1 MPRDLPIFDLEEQIT
16 AELSAHSRLILQAP
30 TGSGKSTQVPQILL
44 DHGLLGTG
52 QVVVLQ
58 PRRLATRLLAARVA
72 FERNV
77 RLGDEVGYQIRF
89 ENLTSERTRIRFVTE
104 GILLRQ
110 LIQDPQLRGISAILF
125 DEFHERHLYGDITLA
140 RALQLQATSRPELK
154 LAVMSATLDAGLLKK
169 YLEPCAVLTSSGREF
184 PVDIEYLSKPIG
196 GDGYPI
202 WDLAADELERLA
214 SHTEGDVL
222 VFMPGKYEIGRTI
235 AAIRASRV
243 SDRFVALPLHG
254 ELPPA
259 EQDAALAHYQK
270 RRAIVS
276 TNVAETSLTID
287 GVRVVIDSG
296 LARIA
301 RFDAR
306 RGINTLLVEKISR
319 ASADQRA
326 GRAGRTAPGHC
337 LRLWTEREHLDRAA
351 QELPEVK
358 RLDLAEVVLTLKA
371 SGVEEIGRFRWLE
384 PPDPQ
389 ALARAEQLLLD
400 LGAISSPG
408 SARASRAVVGAPADK
423 SAEPLP
429 EVPARAPEPAREAR
443 ALPSI
448 TALGRRMLAFP
459 VHPRYARMLLA
470 AQQYGC
476 VPAVALIAALTQGR
490 NLLRRLEGK
499 QAREDRDDVL
509 GNDAESDL
517 FILMRAFRYAEKSG
531 FDFQRCS
538 RLGINASAAREAAQ
552 LTEQFLAI
560 ARDERLDLKTGQ
572 VQAGSIERCVLA
584 GFPDQVAV
592 RLDAGT
598 LRCALVHGRRGVLA
612 RESSVHGARL
622 LVASEVRE
630 IESSDKER
638 QVLLTLATKIEEE
651 WLREL
656 FPESFREETR
666 VEFDATLRRVA
677 GQRATLFH
685 DLVLRSEEFSP
696 KSHPAAAQLV
706 AREVLAGTCPL
717 KHWDNAVEQWIAR
730 VNFVA
735 TEFPEL
741 EFPRID
747 EAAKLLLLEQICQGA
762 TSYKEIK
769 ERPVW
774 AAVKSWLS
782 APQQQTL
789 DALAPER
796 IKLAGSRAA
805 KITYGDG
812 APPTIAARIQDLYDT
827 PRGLAVGHG
836 RTALRIQV
844 LAPNHRPI
852 QITNDL
858 ETFWREGYPKIKK
871 ELQRKYPKHV
881 WR

>member
-1 MPRDLPIFDLEEQIT
+1 MRREDLPIFELEHALV
-16 AELSAHSRLILQAP
+16 AELKAHSRLILQAP

-44 DHGLLGTG
+44 DHGLLGDG
-52 QVVVLQ
+52 QVVILQ

-72 FERNV
+72 SERNV

-89 ENLTSERTRIRFVTE
+89 ENITSQRTRIRFVTE

-110 LIQDPQLRGISAILF
+110 LIQDPQLRGVSAILF

-140 RALQLQATSRPELK
+140 RALQLQATSRPNLK
-154 LAVMSATLDAGLLKK
+154 LAVMSATLDAGLLEK
-169 YLEPCAVLTSSGREF
+169 YLTPCAVLSSSGRAF
-184 PVDIEYLSKPIG
+184 PVEIEYLPKPVG
-196 GDGYPI
+196 DDGYPV
-202 WDLAADELERLA
+202 WDLAADELERVA
-214 SHTEGDVL
+214 PRTEGDVL

-235 AAIRASRV
+235 SAIRASRG
-243 SDRFVALPLHG
+243 SDRFVVLPLHG

-270 RRAIVS
+270 RRAIVA

-296 LARIA
+296 LARVA
-301 RFDAR
+301 RFDPR

-319 ASADQRA
+319 ASAEQRT

-371 SGVEEIGRFRWLE
+371 SGVEEIGSFRWLE

-389 ALARAEQLLLD
+389 ALARAEQLLVD
-400 LGAISSPG
+400 LGALHASDTTSSVTP
-408 SARASRAVVGAPADK
+408 
-423 SAEPLP
+423 
-429 EVPARAPEPAREAR
+429 
-443 ALPSI
+443 
-448 TALGRRMLAFP
+448 LGRRMLAFP

-470 AQQYGC
+470 AQQYRC

-490 NLLRRLEGK
+490 NLLRRPDGK
-499 QAREDRDDVL
+499 QARDDREDVL
-509 GNDAESDL
+509 GSDAESDL
-517 FILMRAFRYAEKSG
+517 FILMRAFRYAENSR
-531 FDFQRCS
+531 FDPQRCA
-538 RLGINASAAREAAQ
+538 RLGINAGAAREAAQ

-560 ARDERLDLKTGQ
+560 ARDEGLDLETGE
-572 VQAGSIERCVLA
+572 VKAGSIERCVLA
-584 GFPDQVAV
+584 GFPDQVAA

-612 RESSVHGARL
+612 RESAVHGARL

-630 IESSDKER
+630 IESSEKER
-638 QVLLTLATKIEEE
+638 QVLLTLATRIEED

-666 VEFDATLRRVA
+666 VDFDPALRRVA
-677 GQRATLFH
+677 GHRAILFH

-696 KSHPAAAQLV
+696 KTDPAAAQIL
-706 AREVLAGTCPL
+706 AREVLAGSCPL
-717 KHWDNAVEQWIAR
+717 KHWDNAVEQWIER

-735 TEFPEL
+735 RDFPEL
-741 EFPRID
+741 QFPPID
-747 EAAKLLLLEQICQGA
+747 EAGKLLLLEQICQGA

-769 ERPVW
+769 ERQAWPV
-774 AAVKSWLS
+774 VKSWLS
-782 APQQQTL
+782 ATQQQTL
-789 DALAPER
+789 DELAPER
-796 IKLAGSRAA
+796 IKLPNGRAA
-805 KITYGDG
+805 KITYGDA

-827 PRGLAVGHG
+827 PRGLAVGRG
-836 RTALRIQV
+836 RIALRIQV

-852 QITNDL
+852 QITSDL
-858 ETFWREGYPKIKK
+858 ETFWREGYPKVKK
-871 ELQRKYPKHV
+871 ELQRKYPKHE

>member
-1 MPRDLPIFDLEEQIT
+1 MRREDLPIFELEHRLV
-16 AELSAHSRLILQAP
+16 AELKERSRLIIQAP

-44 DHGLLGTG
+44 DHALLGDG
-52 QVVVLQ
+52 QVVILQ

-72 FERNV
+72 SERNR
-77 RLGDEVGYQIRF
+77 RLGEEVGYQIRF
-89 ENLTSERTRIRFVTE
+89 ENITSDRTRIRFVTE

-110 LIQDPQLRGISAILF
+110 LIQDPQLRSVSAILF

-140 RALQLQATSRPELK
+140 RALQLQSTSRPDLK
-154 LAVMSATLDAGLLKK
+154 LAVMSATLDAGLLQK
-169 YLEPCAVLTSSGREF
+169 YLEPCAVLSSSGRAF
-184 PVDIEYLSKPIG
+184 PVEIEYLPKPVG

-202 WDLAADELERLA
+202 WDLAADELERVA
-214 SHTEGDVL
+214 PRTEGDVL
-222 VFMPGKYEIGRTI
+222 IFMPGKYEIGRTI
-235 AAIRASRV
+235 SAIRASRV
-243 SDRFVALPLHG
+243 SDRFVVLPLHG

-259 EQDAALAHYQK
+259 EQDAALAHYEK
-270 RRAIVS
+270 RRAIVA

-306 RGINTLLVEKISR
+306 RGINTLLVERISR
-319 ASADQRA
+319 ASAEQRA

-337 LRLWTEREHLDRAA
+337 LRLWTEREHLERAA
-351 QELPEVK
+351 QELPEVR

-371 SGVEEIGRFRWLE
+371 SGVEEVGSFRWLE
-384 PPDPQ
+384 PPDPK
-389 ALARAEQLLLD
+389 ALARAEQLLVD
-400 LGAISSPG
+400 LGALRAGDTASSVTP
-408 SARASRAVVGAPADK
+408 
-423 SAEPLP
+423 
-429 EVPARAPEPAREAR
+429 
-443 ALPSI
+443 
-448 TALGRRMLAFP
+448 LGRRMLAFP

-470 AQQYGC
+470 AQQYRC

-499 QAREDRDDVL
+499 QAREDREDVL
-509 GNDAESDL
+509 GSDAESDL
-517 FILMRAFRYAEKSG
+517 FILMRAFRYAENSR
-531 FDFQRCS
+531 FDSQRCA
-538 RLGINASAAREAAQ
+538 RLGINAGAAREAAQ

-560 ARDERLDLKTGQ
+560 ARDEGLDLETGE
-572 VQAGSIERCVLA
+572 VKSGSIERCVLA

-612 RESSVHGARL
+612 RESAVHGARL

-630 IESSDKER
+630 IESSEKER
-638 QVLLTLATKIEEE
+638 QVLLTLATRSEED

-656 FPESFREETR
+656 FPESLRDETR
-666 VEFDATLRRVA
+666 IEFDPAFRRVV
-677 GQRATLFH
+677 GHRATLYH

-696 KSHPAAAQLV
+696 KGDPAAAQML
-706 AREVLAGTCPL
+706 AREVLAGSCPL
-717 KHWDNAVEQWIAR
+717 KHWDNAVEQWIER

-747 EAAKLLLLEQICQGA
+747 EAGKLLLLEQICQGA

-769 ERPVW
+769 ERAVWPV
-774 AAVKSWLS
+774 VKSWLGT
-782 APQQQTL
+782 AQQQTL
-789 DALAPER
+789 EELAPER
-796 IKLAGSRAA
+796 IKLANGRAA
-805 KITYGDG
+805 KITYGD
-812 APPTIAARIQDLYDT
+812 AASPTIAARIQDLYDT
-827 PRGLAVGHG
+827 PRGLAVGRG

-852 QITNDL
+852 QITDDL
-858 ETFWREGYPKIKK
+858 ENFWREGYPKIKK
-871 ELQRKYPKHV
+871 ELQRKYPKHE

>member
-1 MPRDLPIFDLEEQIT
+1 MRREDLPIFGLESSIVET
-16 AELSAHSRLILQAP
+16 LNAHSRLIIQAP

-44 DHGLLGTG
+44 DRGLLGEG
-52 QVVVLQ
+52 QVVILQ

-72 FERNV
+72 TERKS

-89 ENLTSERTRIRFVTE
+89 ENVTSERTRIRFVTE

-110 LIQDPQLRGISAILF
+110 LIQNPELRGISAILF

-140 RALQLQATSRPELK
+140 RALTLQAGARPDLK
-154 LAVMSATLDAGLLKK
+154 LAVMSATLDAGALEK
-169 YLEPCAVLTSSGREF
+169 YLAPCSLLTSAGRAF
-184 PVDIEYLSKPIG
+184 PVDIEYLPKPVG
-196 GDGYPI
+196 GDDYPI

-214 SHTEGDVL
+214 PETEGDVL
-222 VFMPGKYEIGRTI
+222 IFMPGKYEIGRTI
-235 AAIRASRV
+235 SSIRASRV
-243 SDRFVALPLHG
+243 SDRFVVLPLHG

-270 RRAIVS
+270 RRAIVA

-301 RFDAR
+301 RFDPR

-326 GRAGRTAPGHC
+326 GRAGRTAPGRC
-337 LRLWTEREHLDRAA
+337 LRLWTEREHLDRAP

-371 SGVEEIGRFRWLE
+371 SGVDNIAAFRWLE
-384 PPDPQ
+384 SPDPQ
-389 ALARAEQLLLD
+389 ALARAEQLLAD
-400 LGAISSPG
+400 LGALDTNG
-408 SARASRAVVGAPADK
+408 
-423 SAEPLP
+423 
-429 EVPARAPEPAREAR
+429 
-443 ALPSI
+443 I
-448 TALGRRMLAFP
+448 TTLGRRMLAFP

-470 AQQYGC
+470 AQEYRC
-476 VPAVALIAALTQGR
+476 VPAIALIAALTQGR

-509 GNDAESDL
+509 GGETESDF

-531 FDFQRCS
+531 FDGRRCA
-538 RLGINASAAREAAQ
+538 RLGINAGAAREAAQ
-552 LTEQFLAI
+552 LTDQFLAI
-560 ARDERLDLKTGQ
+560 ARDERLDLQTGE
-572 VQAGSIERCVLA
+572 VKPGSIQRCVLA
-584 GFPDQVAV
+584 GFPDQVAA
-592 RLDAGT
+592 RLDVGT

-612 RESSVHGARL
+612 RESAVHDAPL
-622 LVASEVRE
+622 LVASEIRE

-656 FPESFREETR
+656 FPESFREEKR
-666 VEFDATLRRVA
+666 VEFDPVLRRVI
-677 GQRATLFH
+677 GRRTTQFH
-685 DLVLRSEEFSP
+685 ELVLRTEEFAA
-696 KSHPAAAQLV
+696 KDDPAPAQIL

-735 TEFPEL
+735 TEFPEM
-741 EFPRID
+741 EFPKIG
-747 EAAKLLLLEQICQGA
+747 EAEMLLLLEQLCQGA

-769 ERPVW
+769 EKQVMPV
-774 AAVKSWLS
+774 VKSWLN
-782 APQQQTL
+782 PGQQQAL
-789 DALAPER
+789 EDLAPER
-796 IKLAGSRAA
+796 IKLATGRAA
-805 KITYGDG
+805 KIIYGDN
-812 APPTIAARIQDLYDT
+812 APPTVAARIQDLYET
-827 PRGLAVGHG
+827 PRGLNVGRG
-836 RTALRIQV
+836 RIPLRIQV
-844 LAPNHRPI
+844 LAPNNRPI

-858 ETFWREGYPKIKK
+858 ETFWRDSYPKIKK
-871 ELQRKYPKHV
+871 ELQRKYPKHL